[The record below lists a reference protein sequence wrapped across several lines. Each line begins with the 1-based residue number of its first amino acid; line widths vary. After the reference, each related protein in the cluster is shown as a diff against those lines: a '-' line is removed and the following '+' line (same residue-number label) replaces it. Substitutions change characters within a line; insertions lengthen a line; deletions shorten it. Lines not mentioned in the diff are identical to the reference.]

1 MKVHSIIMMFL
12 KERCTV
18 HVPIEKPIHDIL
30 CVGVNYKD
38 HLEETQTHFDDSF
51 EEPQNG
57 LFYKTCDKGNRSRR

>member
-1 MKVHSIIMMFL
+1 MKTIINESTFYNYDVF
-12 KERCTV
+12 KRERCTV

-51 EEPQNG
+51 EEPQKRFILQNV
-57 LFYKTCDKGNRSRR
+57 